1 MPTFDL
7 RGIKIGKYINTEGTI
22 TYETPIS
29 MGDAMS
35 VELNL
40 TAAEGRLYAESR
52 LAEYKKLITGGTASV
67 GVKYI
72 TDAAQKLLFGMSEN
86 TRNVGTNT
94 SQKSL
99 KATAKDIAKYVGM
112 GFYAPDAIDGT
123 DKYTAVFVYKV
134 LFGAP
139 GYVYATKGDSIT
151 FQTPT
156 TTGEFLADD
165 SEDKSIMEIATLASE
180 SDAVAWIFQSTP
192 PVRGATD

>member
-7 RGIKIGKYINTEGTI
+7 RGIKIGKYINTEGTV
-22 TYETPIS
+22 TYDTPIS
-29 MGDAMS
+29 MGDAIS

-86 TRNVGTNT
+86 TRNVGTST

-99 KATAKDIAKYVGM
+99 KATAKDVAKYVGM

-165 SEDKSIMEIATLASE
+165 SEDKNIMEIATLESE
-180 SDAVAWIFQSTP
+180 TDAIAWINKCFS
-192 PVRGATD
+192 AS

>member
-22 TYETPIS
+22 TYDTPIS
-29 MGDAMS
+29 MGDAIS

-86 TRNVGTNT
+86 TRNVGTNA

-139 GYVYATKGDSIT
+139 SYVYTTKGDSIA

-165 SEDKSIMEIATLASE
+165 SENKNILETAVLDSE
-180 SDAVAWIFQSTP
+180 NDAIAWINECFGVS
-192 PVRGATD
+192 A

>member
-7 RGIKIGKYINTEGTI
+7 RGIKIGKYINTDGTI
-22 TYETPIS
+22 TYDTPVS

-165 SEDKSIMEIATLASE
+165 SEDKNIMEIATLASE
-180 SDAVAWIFQSTP
+180 SDAVAWINKCF
-192 PVRGATD
+192 GAS

>member
-165 SEDKSIMEIATLASE
+165 SENKNIMEIAILASE
-180 SDAVAWIFQSTP
+180 SDAVAWINKCF
-192 PVRGATD
+192 GAS

>member
-7 RGIKIGKYINTEGTI
+7 RGIKIGKYTNTDGTI
-22 TYETPIS
+22 TYDTPVS

-86 TRNVGTNT
+86 TRDVGTNT

-165 SEDKSIMEIATLASE
+165 SEDKNLMETAILANE
-180 SDAVAWIFQSTP
+180 SDAVAWINKCF
-192 PVRGATD
+192 GAS

>member
-22 TYETPIS
+22 TYDTPIS
-29 MGDAMS
+29 MGDAIS

-86 TRNVGTNT
+86 TRNVGTST

-139 GYVYATKGDSIT
+139 SYVYATKGDSIT

-165 SEDKSIMEIATLASE
+165 SEDKNIMETATLESE
-180 SDAVAWIFQSTP
+180 TDAIAWINKCFS
-192 PVRGATD
+192 AS

>member
-123 DKYTAVFVYKV
+123 DKYTAVFVHKV

-139 GYVYATKGDSIT
+139 SYVYATKGDSIT

-165 SEDKSIMEIATLASE
+165 SEDKNIMEIATLASE
-180 SDAVAWIFQSTP
+180 SDAVAWINKCF
-192 PVRGATD
+192 GAS

>member
-165 SEDKSIMEIATLASE
+165 SEDKNIMEIAILENE
-180 SDAVAWIFQSTP
+180 SDAVAWINKCF
-192 PVRGATD
+192 GAS

>member
-7 RGIKIGKYINTEGTI
+7 RGIKIGKYINTDGTI
-22 TYETPIS
+22 TYDTPVS

-112 GFYAPDAIDGT
+112 GFYAPDVIDGT

-165 SEDKSIMEIATLASE
+165 SEDKNIMETATLASE
-180 SDAVAWIFQSTP
+180 SDAVAWINKCF
-192 PVRGATD
+192 GAS

>member
-22 TYETPIS
+22 TYDTPIS
-29 MGDAMS
+29 MGDAIS

-86 TRNVGTNT
+86 TRNVGANA

-139 GYVYATKGDSIT
+139 SYVYATKGDSIT

-165 SEDKSIMEIATLASE
+165 SEDKNIMEIATLANE
-180 SDAVAWIFQSTP
+180 NDAVAWINKCF
-192 PVRGATD
+192 GAS

>member
-7 RGIKIGKYINTEGTI
+7 RGIKIGKYTNTDVTI
-22 TYETPIS
+22 TYDTPVS

-99 KATAKDIAKYVGM
+99 KATAKDNAKYVGM

-165 SEDKSIMEIATLASE
+165 SEDKNIMEIAILASE
-180 SDAVAWIFQSTP
+180 SDAVAWINKCF
-192 PVRGATD
+192 GAS

>member
-7 RGIKIGKYINTEGTI
+7 RGIKIGKYINTESTI

-165 SEDKSIMEIATLASE
+165 SEDKSIMEIAILASE
-180 SDAVAWIFQSTP
+180 SDAVAWINKCF
-192 PVRGATD
+192 GAS

>member
-7 RGIKIGKYINTEGTI
+7 RGIKIGKYTNTDGTI
-22 TYETPIS
+22 TYDTPVS

-72 TDAAQKLLFGMSEN
+72 TDAAQTLLFGMSEN
-86 TRNVGTNT
+86 TRDVGTNT

-99 KATAKDIAKYVGM
+99 KTTAKDIAKYVGM

-165 SEDKSIMEIATLASE
+165 SEDKNIMEIAILASE
-180 SDAVAWIFQSTP
+180 SDAVAWINKCF
-192 PVRGATD
+192 GAS

>member
-22 TYETPIS
+22 TYESPIS

-165 SEDKSIMEIATLASE
+165 SEDKNIMEIATLASE
-180 SDAVAWIFQSTP
+180 SDAVAWINKCF
-192 PVRGATD
+192 GAS

>member
-86 TRNVGTNT
+86 TRNVGTSA

-112 GFYAPDAIDGT
+112 GFYAPDAIDGA

-139 GYVYATKGDSIT
+139 SYVYATKGDGIT

-165 SEDKSIMEIATLASE
+165 SEDKNIMETATLESE
-180 SDAVAWIFQSTP
+180 TDAIAWINKCF
-192 PVRGATD
+192 GAS

>member
-7 RGIKIGKYINTEGTI
+7 RGIKIGKYTNTDGTI
-22 TYETPIS
+22 TYDTPVS

-52 LAEYKKLITGGTASV
+52 LAEYKKLLTGGTASV

-180 SDAVAWIFQSTP
+180 SDAVAWINKCF
-192 PVRGATD
+192 GAS

>member
-72 TDAAQKLLFGMSEN
+72 TDGAQKLLFGMSEN

-165 SEDKSIMEIATLASE
+165 SEDKNIMEIAILASE
-180 SDAVAWIFQSTP
+180 SDAVAWINKCF
-192 PVRGATD
+192 GAS

>member
-7 RGIKIGKYINTEGTI
+7 RGIKIGKYTNTDGTI
-22 TYETPIS
+22 TYDTPVS

-72 TDAAQKLLFGMSEN
+72 TDAAQIQLFGMSEN

-123 DKYTAVFVYKV
+123 DNFTAVFVYKV

-165 SEDKSIMEIATLASE
+165 SEDKNIMEIATLASE
-180 SDAVAWIFQSTP
+180 SDAVAWINKCF
-192 PVRGATD
+192 GAS

>member
-22 TYETPIS
+22 TYDTPVS

-165 SEDKSIMEIATLASE
+165 SEDKNIMEIAILASE
-180 SDAVAWIFQSTP
+180 SDAVAWINKCF
-192 PVRGATD
+192 GAS

>member
-22 TYETPIS
+22 TYESPIS

-165 SEDKSIMEIATLASE
+165 SEDKNIMEIAILASE
-180 SDAVAWIFQSTP
+180 SDAVAWINKCF
-192 PVRGATD
+192 GAS

>member
-7 RGIKIGKYINTEGTI
+7 RGIKIGKYTNTDGTI
-22 TYETPIS
+22 TYETPVS

-165 SEDKSIMEIATLASE
+165 SEDKNIMEIAILASE
-180 SDAVAWIFQSTP
+180 SDAVAWINKCF
-192 PVRGATD
+192 GAS

>member
-86 TRNVGTNT
+86 TRNVGTKT

-180 SDAVAWIFQSTP
+180 SDAVAWINKCF
-192 PVRGATD
+192 GAS

>member
-22 TYETPIS
+22 TYDTPVS

-180 SDAVAWIFQSTP
+180 SDAVAWINKCF
-192 PVRGATD
+192 GAS

>member
-139 GYVYATKGDSIT
+139 GYAYATKGDSIT

-165 SEDKSIMEIATLASE
+165 SEDKNIMEIAILASE
-180 SDAVAWIFQSTP
+180 SDAVAWINKCF
-192 PVRGATD
+192 GAS

>member
-7 RGIKIGKYINTEGTI
+7 REIKIGKYTNTDGTI
-22 TYETPIS
+22 TYDTPVS

-86 TRNVGTNT
+86 TRNVGINT

-165 SEDKSIMEIATLASE
+165 SEDKNIMEIATLASE
-180 SDAVAWIFQSTP
+180 SDAVAWINKCF
-192 PVRGATD
+192 GAS

>member
-7 RGIKIGKYINTEGTI
+7 RGIKIGKYINTDGTV
-22 TYETPIS
+22 TYDTPIS
-29 MGDAMS
+29 MGEAMS

-72 TDAAQKLLFGMSEN
+72 PDAAKKLLFGMSEN
-86 TRNVGTNT
+86 TRASGT
-94 SQKSL
+94 SSVKSL
-99 KATAKDIAKYVGM
+99 KTTAKDIAQYVGM
-112 GFYAPDAIDGT
+112 GFYAPDAVDGA

-139 GYVYATKGDSIT
+139 AYVYATKGDSLT

-156 TTGEFLADD
+156 TTGEFMADD
-165 SEDKSIMEIATLASE
+165 SSGSSIMETATLDSE
-180 SDAVAWIFQSTP
+180 GEAIAWINKCFGVS
-192 PVRGATD
+192 GS

>member
-7 RGIKIGKYINTEGTI
+7 RGIKIGKYTNTDGTI
-22 TYETPIS
+22 TYDTPVS

-165 SEDKSIMEIATLASE
+165 SEDKNIMEIAILASE
-180 SDAVAWIFQSTP
+180 SDAVAWINKCF
-192 PVRGATD
+192 GAA

>member
-7 RGIKIGKYINTEGTI
+7 RGIKIGKYTNTDGTI
-22 TYETPIS
+22 TYDTPVS

-86 TRNVGTNT
+86 TRNVGTST

-99 KATAKDIAKYVGM
+99 KATAKDTAKYVGM

-165 SEDKSIMEIATLASE
+165 SEDKNIMETATLASE
-180 SDAVAWIFQSTP
+180 SDAVAWINKCF
-192 PVRGATD
+192 GAS

>member
-99 KATAKDIAKYVGM
+99 KATAKDIAKYGGM

-165 SEDKSIMEIATLASE
+165 SEDKSIMETATLASE
-180 SDAVAWIFQSTP
+180 SDAVAWINKCF
-192 PVRGATD
+192 GAS

>member
-7 RGIKIGKYINTEGTI
+7 RGIKIGKYINTEGTV
-22 TYETPIS
+22 TYDTPIS
-29 MGDAMS
+29 MGDAIS

-86 TRNVGTNT
+86 TRNVGTST
-94 SQKSL
+94 PQKSL

-139 GYVYATKGDSIT
+139 SYVYATKGDSIT

-165 SEDKSIMEIATLASE
+165 SEDKNIMEIATLASE
-180 SDAVAWIFQSTP
+180 SDAVAWINKCFS
-192 PVRGATD
+192 AS

>member
-7 RGIKIGKYINTEGTI
+7 RGIKIGKYTNTDGTI
-22 TYETPIS
+22 TYDTPVS

-165 SEDKSIMEIATLASE
+165 SEDKNIMETAILASE
-180 SDAVAWIFQSTP
+180 SDAIAWINKCF
-192 PVRGATD
+192 GAS

>member
-22 TYETPIS
+22 TYDTPIS

-86 TRNVGTNT
+86 TRNVGTST

-139 GYVYATKGDSIT
+139 SYVYATKGDSIT

-165 SEDKSIMEIATLASE
+165 SEDKNIMETATLESE
-180 SDAVAWIFQSTP
+180 TDAIAWINKCFS
-192 PVRGATD
+192 AS

>member
-7 RGIKIGKYINTEGTI
+7 RGIKIGKYTNTDSTI
-22 TYETPIS
+22 TYDTPVS

-165 SEDKSIMEIATLASE
+165 SEDKNIMEIAILASE
-180 SDAVAWIFQSTP
+180 SDAVAWINKCF
-192 PVRGATD
+192 GAS

>member
-40 TAAEGRLYAESR
+40 TAAEGSLYAESR

-72 TDAAQKLLFGMSEN
+72 TDTAQKLLFGMSEN

-180 SDAVAWIFQSTP
+180 SDAVAWINKCF
-192 PVRGATD
+192 GAS

>member
-22 TYETPIS
+22 TYDTPIS
-29 MGDAMS
+29 MGDAIS

-52 LAEYKKLITGGTASV
+52 LAEYKKLITGGTVSV

-72 TDAAQKLLFGMSEN
+72 TDAAQKLLFGMNEN
-86 TRNVGTNT
+86 TRTVGTST

-123 DKYTAVFVYKV
+123 DKYTAVSVYKV
-134 LFGAP
+134 LDGAP
-139 GYVYATKGDSIT
+139 SYGYATKGDGIT

-165 SEDKSIMEIATLASE
+165 SEDKNIMETATLESE
-180 SDAVAWIFQSTP
+180 TDAIAWINKCF
-192 PVRGATD
+192 GAS

>member
-7 RGIKIGKYINTEGTI
+7 RGIKIGKYTNTDGTI
-22 TYETPIS
+22 TYDTPVS

-86 TRNVGTNT
+86 TRNVGTNA

-151 FQTPT
+151 FQTPA

-165 SEDKSIMEIATLASE
+165 SEDKNIMEIAILASE
-180 SDAVAWIFQSTP
+180 SDAVAWINKCF
-192 PVRGATD
+192 GAS

>member
-165 SEDKSIMEIATLASE
+165 SEDKNIMEIATLASE
-180 SDAVAWIFQSTP
+180 SDAVAWINKCF
-192 PVRGATD
+192 GAS

>member
-139 GYVYATKGDSIT
+139 GYVYATKGDSFT

-165 SEDKSIMEIATLASE
+165 SEDKNIMEIAILASE
-180 SDAVAWIFQSTP
+180 SDAVAWINKCF
-192 PVRGATD
+192 GAS

>member
-72 TDAAQKLLFGMSEN
+72 TNEAQKLLFGMSEN

-180 SDAVAWIFQSTP
+180 SDAVAWINKCF
-192 PVRGATD
+192 GAS

>member
-7 RGIKIGKYINTEGTI
+7 RGIKIGKYINTDGTI
-22 TYETPIS
+22 TYDTPVS

-165 SEDKSIMEIATLASE
+165 SEDKNIMETATLASE
-180 SDAVAWIFQSTP
+180 SDAVAWINKCF
-192 PVRGATD
+192 GAS